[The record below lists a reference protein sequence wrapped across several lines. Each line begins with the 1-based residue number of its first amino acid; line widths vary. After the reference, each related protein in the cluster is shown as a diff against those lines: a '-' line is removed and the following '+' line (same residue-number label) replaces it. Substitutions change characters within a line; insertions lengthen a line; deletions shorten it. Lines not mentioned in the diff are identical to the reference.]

1 MSTSLTISQIWVLH
15 ILFLPECIHRTIL
28 SYTYCK
34 SHQPVNRLTLKH
46 LCWRGEN
53 PWRTI
58 FEKQLDLI
66 ESVSHPAKSK
76 AFTININDTLLMTD
90 KYLLNSFGR
99 LKKATDIR
107 MNKKYLII
115 KPLMSVLKELKSRQL
130 FHQGELKII
139 FKLTK
144 CIVQWLQKVLIWMI
158 AIVHQ
163 CIFK

>member
-34 SHQPVNRLTLKH
+34 SHQPVNHLTLKH

-107 MNKKYLII
+107 MNKKIFDNKATYVSLKGIKKQAII
-115 KPLMSVLKELKSRQL
+115 PSRWIENNIQVNKIYCTMTAESLDLNDCNCTSV
-130 FHQGELKII
+130 HI
-139 FKLTK
+139 
-144 CIVQWLQKVLIWMI
+144 
-158 AIVHQ
+158 
-163 CIFK
+163 